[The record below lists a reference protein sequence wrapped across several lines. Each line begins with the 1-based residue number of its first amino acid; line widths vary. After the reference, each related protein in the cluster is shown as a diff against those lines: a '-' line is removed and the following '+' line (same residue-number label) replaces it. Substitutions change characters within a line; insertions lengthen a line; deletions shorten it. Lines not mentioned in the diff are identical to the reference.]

1 MPQEPGEVVPDAA
14 VPAAARP
21 PVWRHVRRTALLGV
35 TAVSLYLVAPSLL
48 TVLDAWPQLGDVQP
62 WWFAVVLLL
71 QAASFASLWGL
82 LRIALRNLL

>member
-1 MPQEPGEVVPDAA
+1 M
-14 VPAAARP
+14 
-21 PVWRHVRRTALLGV
+21 

-82 LRIALRNLL
+82 LRIALRNSTWPEVASSQLASNAASRIIPGGAATGSVV